1 MPPNGSPPQGSPVP
15 GPLHVLMIEDCS
27 EDAELLSEQLLEAG
41 LQATFHRVDSESALR
56 EALARERFDVVL
68 SDLSLPGFSGM
79 EALRILRER
88 DAELPFIF
96 VSGTI
101 GEETAVDALHR
112 GANDYVLKQNPARL
126 PNAVARAVRE
136 ARNARERERAEQEL
150 MRSQRLDCLAML
162 AAGLS
167 HDLRNVLQP
176 LLIVPD
182 LLNAYSDDPNIH
194 RLSALVAES
203 GRRGHEMAES
213 MLAFVRGSHRASEDV
228 AVAQLFQ
235 AVSLLLQGTL
245 PRNVTLR
252 CEPLQEDLV
261 VHCNYIEFQQCLVNL
276 ALNGVQAM
284 AERGGELRLSA
295 RRALQDGGERLC
307 IRVSDEG
314 CGMDADTRAKLFTP
328 FFTTKPEG
336 TGLGLLSC
344 KRFVDSLQGRIVVES
359 EVGQGTTFDL
369 HLPLRANVDADG
381 AAEERFAVGHGQR
394 ILLVDGDGTRLSLL
408 ANALDSQGYEPL
420 IAVDGAAALRLLAR
434 EGLPALAI
442 IDSDILMLSAV
453 SLLLALRDAGFD
465 GPVITLGDPADP
477 LRHDALPSNAVAA
490 VLQKPLRMSA
500 VFRAVE
506 RALGAGER
514 G

>member
-1 MPPNGSPPQGSPVP
+1 MQSNGTPSSL
-15 GPLHVLMIEDCS
+15 GPLSVLMVEDCS
-27 EDAELLSEQLLEAG
+27 EDAELLSEQLLESG
-41 LQATFHRVDSESALR
+41 LQARFHRVDSEPALR
-56 EALARERFDVVL
+56 EALAREHFDVVL

-136 ARNARERERAEQEL
+136 ARNARERELAEKEL

-182 LLNAYSDDPNIH
+182 LLNSYSDDPNIH
-194 RLSALVAES
+194 RLSSLIAES

-235 AVSLLLQGTL
+235 AVQLLLQGTL
-245 PRNVTLR
+245 PREIQLV
-252 CEPLQEDLV
+252 CEPLEEDLV
-261 VHCNYIEFQQCLVNL
+261 IRCNHIEFQQCLVNL
-276 ALNGVQAM
+276 ALNGVQSM
-284 AERGGELRLSA
+284 KERGGELRLSA
-295 RRALQDGGERLC
+295 RRVTREGGDQLC
-307 IRVSDEG
+307 IRISDRG
-314 CGMDADTRAKLFTP
+314 CGMDANTRARLFTP
-328 FFTTKPEG
+328 FFTTKPDG
-336 TGLGLLSC
+336 TGLGLMSC

-359 EVGQGTTFDL
+359 EVGQGTTFEL
-369 HLPLRANVDADG
+369 NLPLRAPGADG
-381 AAEERFAVGHGQR
+381 DAAGERFAVGNGQR

-408 ANALDSQGYEPL
+408 ANALDSQGYEPQ

-434 EGLPALAI
+434 EGLPSVAI

-477 LRHDALPSNAVAA
+477 LRHDALPSDAVAA
-490 VLQKPLRMSA
+490 VLQKPLQMSA

-506 RALGAGER
+506 VALRAREPA
-514 G
+514 